1 MKRLFGR
8 YALVTG
14 GTSGIGGACARAM
27 AREGAAVVAAGRR
40 GLPGPLTAPAAGQV
54 TTCALDVT
62 DEASVVQRID
72 EMPALDLLVCAAGV
86 GVFTSILRTTVAD
99 LRQLLEVDVVGTFLC
114 AREAL
119 RRMAEQRRGHIVV
132 IGSISSQRWFVDC
145 GAYTA
150 AKAGQHGFAKVLAEE
165 ARPYNVRVTLVL
177 PGATDTAIWDG
188 RPGFDR
194 DRMMSPDDLAGVI
207 VSAVVRP
214 SVAIEELTVLPP
226 AGAL

>member
-1 MKRLFGR
+1 M
-8 YALVTG
+8 
-14 GTSGIGGACARAM
+14 
-27 AREGAAVVAAGRR
+27 VAAGRR
-40 GLPGPLTAPAAGQV
+40 GQAGALTPLSAGRV
-54 TTCALDVT
+54 TSCQLDVT
-62 DEASVVQRID
+62 DEDAVVARIA
-72 EMPALDLLVCAAGV
+72 ELPELDILVCAAGI
-86 GVFTSILRTTVAD
+86 GAFAPILRTPLSD
-99 LRQLLEVDVVGTFLC
+99 LRALLEIDVVGTFVC

-132 IGSISSQRWFVDC
+132 IGSIASQRWFTDC

-165 ARPYNVRVTLVL
+165 ARPYNVRVSLIL

-194 DRMMSPDDLAGVI
+194 ERMLSPDDVASVI
-207 VSAVVRP
+207 VSTVAR
-214 SVAIEELTVLPP
+214 SNLAIEELTVMPP